1 VSRTAVVAAG
11 GTGGHLFPAEA
22 LARALSARGWDVVLA
37 TDARGAQYAQN
48 FPAKERIALNAATFK
63 TGDVF
68 GMVRSTVRI
77 NAGASQAKA
86 AFRRLSPAV
95 VVGFGGYPS
104 LPALIGA
111 RALKLPT
118 VVHEQNAVLGR
129 VNRYMAPKVN
139 AVACAFPTLKRASRK
154 LNAQVVG
161 NPVRPDISALYDR
174 PYPVMDGT
182 IRVLVTGGSQGARLL
197 SEFVPAAIIN
207 LPEDLRLRIRVEQQT
222 RMESLDIARAA
233 YAEAGVE
240 AEVAPFFRNMAAR
253 LAGAHLVIGRA
264 GASTVCELA
273 VAGKPSILVPLK
285 IAADD
290 HQTFNAKLLADVG
303 AAQVLPEKEFT
314 PDALGAMVEAMLS
327 DPAGLIQRAEA
338 AKSVATPDAAE
349 KLADLV
355 ERTARG

>member
-22 LARALSARGWDVVLA
+22 LARALNARGWDVVLA

-111 RALKLPT
+111 RSMRLPT

-139 AVACAFPTLKRASRK
+139 AVACAFPTLKRAPRK
-154 LNAQVVG
+154 LAAQVVG
-161 NPVRPDISALYDR
+161 NPVRPDIRALYDR
-174 PYPVMDGT
+174 PYPPMDGT

-207 LPEDLRLRIRVEQQT
+207 LPEDMRLRIRVEQQT

-264 GASTVCELA
+264 GASTICELA
-273 VAGKPSILVPLK
+273 VAGKPAILVPLK

-290 HQTFNAKLLADVG
+290 HQTFNAKLLVEAG

-314 PDALGAMVEAMLS
+314 PDALGAMIESMLS